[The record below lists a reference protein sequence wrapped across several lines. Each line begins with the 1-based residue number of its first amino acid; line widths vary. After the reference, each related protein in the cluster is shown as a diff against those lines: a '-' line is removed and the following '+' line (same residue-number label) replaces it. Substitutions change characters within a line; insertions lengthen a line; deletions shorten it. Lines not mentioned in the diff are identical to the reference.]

1 MRHQQEVQ
9 QHGKNGKHACS
20 KFLLPLSRAG
30 LARIARTVSFEK
42 GSAMRRRRWVGG
54 AAESTEIWKPFA
66 LKTSDTRREGAAR
79 RGTRQR
85 METAEHGKQQQQ
97 RQGVHMKQAASVK
110 DSRRSLRG
118 DSAGLGARI

>member
-30 LARIARTVSFEK
+30 LARMARTVSFEK

-66 LKTSDTRREGAAR
+66 LKTSDQTGGGGSTGDASEDGNSRAWKAA
-79 RGTRQR
+79 
-85 METAEHGKQQQQ
+85 TATAGRAYE
-97 RQGVHMKQAASVK
+97 AS
-110 DSRRSLRG
+110 G
-118 DSAGLGARI
+118 

>member
-30 LARIARTVSFEK
+30 LARMARTVSFEK

-79 RGTRQR
+79 AGDASEDGNSRAWKAAAA
-85 METAEHGKQQQQ
+85 TAGRAYE
-97 RQGVHMKQAASVK
+97 AS
-110 DSRRSLRG
+110 G
-118 DSAGLGARI
+118 